1 MLDGRARGSWD
12 EQRSK
17 DGLVTRLAMLL
28 NPEELLLQVRKISGW
43 MVGEIAFDPAI
54 FAF

>member
-12 EQRSK
+12 EQRPK
-17 DGLVTRLAMLL
+17 DGLVARLAMLL
-28 NPEELLLQVRKISGW
+28 NPEELLLRVRRIYGW
-43 MVGEIAFDPAI
+43 MVGEIAFETAI